1 MSPEQPDAR
10 SEVDYKK
17 ETAAQV
23 YARLTR
29 PVREF
34 LDEPLP
40 IGVGLLHTTGSMC
53 LFMAA
58 LMIVTGI
65 LMSLHY
71 VPSPDVAWESINYTR
86 EHVAFG
92 RVIHG
97 LHHFGSSAFVILACL
112 HMLRVFVFGAY
123 KGGRKWTWVV
133 GVFLFATV
141 LGFGFTG
148 YLLPWDMKALFG
160 TRVGTNIV
168 GSVPIVGTW
177 AKALLLG
184 GEEISELTI
193 PRFYAI
199 HAIVLPAV
207 LVVLIATHVYFV
219 RLYGITQPWKRL
231 GDATRYGEEQFFPAQ
246 ALRDSVAVLILA
258 VVLGTLAVRVGADL
272 EAKADPTVSTYAPHP
287 EWYFL
292 GLQQILRYFTGP
304 WQVIGTVIIPG
315 GAFLA
320 LLALPFI
327 DRNPERRLR
336 RRPVVVVMAIAV
348 PLLISTLTLQG
359 YLTLV
364 EERGIL
370 AALNPLEEVD
380 EVDEASAALPAEPA
394 PLEFS
399 DAIISFG
406 ERLYGRLKCASCHDV
421 PDAGHGANIP
431 PGLSFVGDEFRPEWL
446 VDYLAEVPP
455 RRYGRRGR
463 RPLDRMPDFKLNN
476 YERRAMAA
484 YLATQTRPELFEG
497 VDLEFLSSGNPDV
510 IAQGRELFETST
522 CSACHSINGLG
533 GKSAPD
539 LAGAA
544 SRLRPAFVI
553 QMLKDPEALIPGTEM
568 PAEFFDDDEIESL
581 ALYILSL
588 Q

>member
-1 MSPEQPDAR
+1 MSQDPPDAR
-10 SEVDYKK
+10 SEAEHKQ

-29 PVREF
+29 PMREF

-40 IGVGLLHTTGSMC
+40 LGVGLLHTTGSMC
-53 LFMAA
+53 LFMAG

-97 LHHFGSSAFVILACL
+97 LHHFGSSAFVVLACL

-133 GVFLFATV
+133 GVFLFAVV

-148 YLLPWDMKALFG
+148 YLLPWDMKAFFG

-168 GSVPIVGTW
+168 GSVPVVGGW

-184 GEEISELTI
+184 GEEISELTL
-193 PRFYAI
+193 PRFYAL

-207 LVVLIATHVYFV
+207 LVVLIATHIYFV

-231 GDATRYGEEQFFPAQ
+231 GEATRYGAERFFPAQ
-246 ALRDSVAVLILA
+246 ALRDSVAVLVLA
-258 VVLGTLAVRVGADL
+258 VVLVMMAVGVGAEL

-292 GLQQILRYFTGP
+292 GLQQILRYFSGP
-304 WQVIGTVIIPG
+304 WQIVGTVIIPG
-315 GAFLA
+315 GFFLA

-327 DRNPERRLR
+327 DRNPERSLR
-336 RRPVVVVMAIAV
+336 RRPVVVATAIAV
-348 PLLISTLTLQG
+348 PLLISTLTFQG
-359 YLTLV
+359 YLALV

-370 AALNPLEEVD
+370 AALNPLEEAD
-380 EVDEASAALPAEPA
+380 EVVEATALPAEPA

-406 ERLYGRLKCASCHDV
+406 GRLYGRLKCASCHEV
-421 PDAGHGANIP
+421 PEAGNGPNIP
-431 PGLSFVGDEFRPEWL
+431 PGLSFTGDQFRPEWL

-484 YLATQTRPELFEG
+484 YLGTQKRPELFDG
-497 VDLEFLSSGNPDV
+497 VDLEFLDDARPEA
-510 IAQGRELFETST
+510 IARGRELFEVGT

-533 GKSAPD
+533 GKNAPD
-539 LAGAA
+539 LGGAG
-544 SRLRPAFVI
+544 SRLRAEFIV

-568 PAEFFDDDEIESL
+568 PSAFLEDDEIE
-581 ALYILSL
+581 ALTLYVLSL
-588 Q
+588 E